1 MLRQLSAKFSN
12 NILTFFFATGVIC
25 GLSGQGH
32 AAGFYIQEQSVS
44 GLGSAYAGQ
53 SAMPRDASILFYNP
67 AGITYLEQAQ
77 ASLGV
82 HFIAPHMKLKDT
94 GTTLDPVGAVLVC
107 LHRSVWGRAITISF
121 SGAMSRQKQTCKRSI
136 SIRHWL
142 TNRMTGLPLVR
153 AR

>member
-12 NILTFFFATGVIC
+12 NILTFFFTTGVVC
-25 GLSGQGH
+25 GLSTQGH

-94 GTTLDPVGAVLVC
+94 GTTLDPVGATPPTSLAG
-107 LHRSVWGRAITISF
+107 LGITA
-121 SGAMSRQKQTCKRSI
+121 GDGGNPGSI
-136 SIRHWL
+136 SPVPNGYVAFPITDEGDW
-142 TNRMTGLPLVR
+142 
-153 AR
+153 